1 MAISYTGVLRKDLAE
16 KLGGLSPQGMT
27 RLTGNEGSS
36 IELGVLAKLARWAA
50 SHGIRPAWLFAGE
63 GEMTQAAGAE
73 SPAADAARDPAA
85 LYQSHGLLLETTGP
99 AARGGTTRG
108 KPRR

>member
-36 IELGVLAKLARWAA
+36 IEPVSYTHLTLPTSDLV
-50 SHGIRPAWLFAGE
+50 
-63 GEMTQAAGAE
+63 
-73 SPAADAARDPAA
+73 
-85 LYQSHGLLLETTGP
+85 
-99 AARGGTTRG
+99 
-108 KPRR
+108 